1 MNSLKFKK
9 ISKKQFPSI
18 TIINEF
24 HNTKDSLYETVLVSA
39 NDELVNMFLNEEI
52 KFLQISKNLMRIM
65 KLKEFKKLKSKKPSN
80 IDQIV
85 NLNKYVR
92 LKTRSLCVRSFGN
105 A

>member
-1 MNSLKFKK
+1 
-9 ISKKQFPSI
+9 
-18 TIINEF
+18 
-24 HNTKDSLYETVLVSA
+24 
-39 NDELVNMFLNEEI
+39 MFLNEEI

-92 LKTRSLCVRSFGN
+92 LKTRSLCVRSHN
-105 A
+105 DV